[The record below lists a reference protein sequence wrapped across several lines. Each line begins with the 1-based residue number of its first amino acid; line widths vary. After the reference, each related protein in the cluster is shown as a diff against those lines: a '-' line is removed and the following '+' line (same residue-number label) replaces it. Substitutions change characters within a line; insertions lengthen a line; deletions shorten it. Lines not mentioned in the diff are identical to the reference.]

1 VRGMGGRFS
10 APVFPGETVRVDIWR
25 AGPGRGPRGGA
36 RRGGDGQRHVRLR
49 GLSPPHSNPTQGGS
63 MTGSTAG
70 KVLVVGALGVVGRAA
85 LEHFGQRPGLARV
98 GLSRHAPDFAPEASW
113 VSADLRDA
121 QATRAALAAHGD
133 ATHVVYAALNEQP
146 DLLKGWR
153 DSGNVDLNTGMLRNT
168 LDALREAPL
177 RHVTLL
183 QGTKAYG
190 VHTGRPMP
198 VPARETDAVRDH
210 ANFYFDQQDLLA
222 ERAAAQGFGWTIFR
236 PQIVLG
242 VALGSAMNPVATLG
256 AYAALS
262 REAGQPLRYPGHPHL
277 LTECTD
283 ARLIARAIAW
293 AWDEPRAHGEAF
305 NIANGDVVLWQP
317 VFERLAALFGMPLG
331 EPVDTRMR
339 EAMPQ
344 LAERWR
350 AIAERERLAVP
361 ELRDLIGLS
370 WQYADATWAARHP
383 LPVPPL
389 VSTIK
394 LRQAGFG
401 DCIDTQDCIVEHLRE
416 MQRLRYL
423 PR

>member
-1 VRGMGGRFS
+1 
-10 APVFPGETVRVDIWR
+10 
-25 AGPGRGPRGGA
+25 
-36 RRGGDGQRHVRLR
+36 
-49 GLSPPHSNPTQGGS
+49 
-63 MTGSTAG
+63 
-70 KVLVVGALGVVGRAA
+70 
-85 LEHFGQRPGLARV
+85 
-98 GLSRHAPDFAPEASW
+98 DFAPEASW

-256 AYAALS
+256 AYA
-262 REAGQPLRYPGHPHL
+262 
-277 LTECTD
+277 
-283 ARLIARAIAW
+283 
-293 AWDEPRAHGEAF
+293 
-305 NIANGDVVLWQP
+305 
-317 VFERLAALFGMPLG
+317 
-331 EPVDTRMR
+331 
-339 EAMPQ
+339 
-344 LAERWR
+344 
-350 AIAERERLAVP
+350 
-361 ELRDLIGLS
+361 
-370 WQYADATWAARHP
+370 
-383 LPVPPL
+383 
-389 VSTIK
+389 
-394 LRQAGFG
+394 
-401 DCIDTQDCIVEHLRE
+401 
-416 MQRLRYL
+416 
-423 PR
+423 